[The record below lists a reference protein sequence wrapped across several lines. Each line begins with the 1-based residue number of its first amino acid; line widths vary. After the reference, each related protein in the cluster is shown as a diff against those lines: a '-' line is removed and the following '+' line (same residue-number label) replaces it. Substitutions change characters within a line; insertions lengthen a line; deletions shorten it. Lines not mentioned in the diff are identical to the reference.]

1 VGRPVVGI
9 TTYLTPAAW
18 GAWNLEAAL
27 VPATYVRAVE
37 RAGGVPLLVPP
48 GASFDETLDRVDG
61 IVFSGGSD
69 VDPELYGATAHEET
83 VGIFR
88 ERDEFELGL
97 MRAALARDLPLL
109 AICRGSQVLNVALGG
124 DLEQHVPDRVQ
135 SDVHKETPGVF
146 AEHDVAVLQG
156 TTLAS
161 ILGDRADVKSHH
173 HQGYGELGSGLR
185 EAARAADGTV
195 EALEDPTR
203 RFTVGVLW
211 HPEEGEDL
219 ALFEA
224 LVREAGEQRESKR
237 A

>member
-1 VGRPVVGI
+1 VGKPVVGI

-27 VPATYVRAVE
+27 VPAAYVRAVE

-48 GASFDETLDRVDG
+48 GASFDETLDRIDG

-97 MRAALARDLPLL
+97 MRAALERDVPML

-124 DLEQHVPDRVQ
+124 DLEQHVPDRVGT
-135 SDVHKETPGVF
+135 DMHKETPGVF
-146 AEHDVAVLQG
+146 AEHEVEVLDG
-156 TTLAS
+156 TRLGS
-161 ILGDRADVKSHH
+161 IVGERVEAKSHH
-173 HQGYGELGSGLR
+173 HQGYGAIGAGLR
-185 EAARAADGTV
+185 EAARAPDGTV

-211 HPEEGEDL
+211 HPEEGDDL

-224 LVREAGEQRESKR
+224 LVREADAYRESR
-237 A
+237 SE